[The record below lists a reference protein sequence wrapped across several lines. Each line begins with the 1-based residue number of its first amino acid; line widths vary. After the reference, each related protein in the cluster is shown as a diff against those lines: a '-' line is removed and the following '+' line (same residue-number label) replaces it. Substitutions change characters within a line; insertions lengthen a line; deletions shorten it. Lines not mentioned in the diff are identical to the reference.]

1 MIANPSGSL
10 YRPLMQH
17 PKAIGTKVWFM
28 AMAISALN
36 GCAPTGDSAAKP
48 ESDADFRRGQSLVSK
63 FDYPRAERAF
73 KRALVTNP
81 DSSPAHLELAFL
93 YKDHEVDPAGA
104 IHHFGRYLEL
114 APDTDQSKLIHQH
127 MDFCK
132 MELAKQFLIAPVV
145 PSVQRELNG
154 LKDELKRLQIENA
167 ALRGEINRV
176 KSIPPQLEPIPDD
189 QQGLR
194 PLVPLAPPAPMLQT
208 RTARPAPVMIPASLS
223 KPSPK
228 YHEVRNGDYPEK
240 IARYYGIPVKAI
252 LAANPRVDPRRL
264 KIGTRLKLPR

>member
-1 MIANPSGSL
+1 
-10 YRPLMQH
+10 MQH
-17 PKAIGTKVWFM
+17 PKVIGTKVWIM
-28 AMAISALN
+28 VMAISALN

-48 ESDADFRRGQSLVSK
+48 EADADFRRGQAHVSE
-63 FDYPRAERAF
+63 FDYLRAERAF

-93 YKDHEVDPAGA
+93 YKDQEVDPAGA

-114 APDTDQSKLIHQH
+114 DPKTDQGKLINQH
-127 MDFCK
+127 MDYCK

-154 LKDELKRLQIENA
+154 LKDEIKRLQTENA

-176 KSIPPQLEPIPDD
+176 KNVPPQLEPMPAD
-189 QQGLR
+189 QRGLR
-194 PLVPLAPPAPMLQT
+194 PLAPLAPH
-208 RTARPAPVMIPASLS
+208 APVMIPASLS
-223 KPSPK
+223 KPK
-228 YHEVRNGDYPEK
+228 TRYHEVRNGDYPQK
-240 IARYYGIPVKAI
+240 LARHYGIPLKDI
-252 LAANPRVDPRRL
+252 LAANPRVDPRRI

>member
-1 MIANPSGSL
+1 MIAKSVRAI
-10 YRPLMQH
+10 YRPPMQH
-17 PKAIGTKVWFM
+17 PKVIGRKVWIM
-28 AMAISALN
+28 VMAISALN

-48 ESDADFRRGQSLVSK
+48 EADADFRRGQAHVSE
-63 FDYPRAERAF
+63 FDYLRAERAF

-93 YKDHEVDPAGA
+93 YKDQEVDPAGA

-114 APDTDQSKLIHQH
+114 DPKTDQGKLINQH
-127 MDFCK
+127 MDYCK

-154 LKDELKRLQIENA
+154 LKDEIKRLQTENA

-176 KSIPPQLEPIPDD
+176 KNVPPQLEPMPAD
-189 QQGLR
+189 QRGLR
-194 PLVPLAPPAPMLQT
+194 PLAPLAPH
-208 RTARPAPVMIPASLS
+208 APVMIPASLS
-223 KPSPK
+223 KPK
-228 YHEVRNGDYPEK
+228 TRYHEVRNGDYPQK
-240 IARYYGIPVKAI
+240 LARHYGIPLKDI
-252 LAANPRVDPRRL
+252 LAANPRVDPRRI